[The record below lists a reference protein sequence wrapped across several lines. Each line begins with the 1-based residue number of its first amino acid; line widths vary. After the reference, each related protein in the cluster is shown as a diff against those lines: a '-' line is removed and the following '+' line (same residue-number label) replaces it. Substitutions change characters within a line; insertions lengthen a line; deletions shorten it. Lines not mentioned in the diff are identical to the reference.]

1 MRSEEELPLR
11 EVWDT
16 LDRYIVSCM
25 EQNRG
30 LVVPNFGR
38 FGWQVSHRVRKTYV
52 GPYFDF
58 LDSFSRRYRA
68 SLTRSQAAALEADL
82 CRWEEFNFS
91 KAALCFSRTLTK
103 DHVSLGLRILIHQIG
118 QAIAQGRPLSLDFH
132 VGTLMKQG
140 SGLRFQFFPD
150 VLHTMENENGDNAGT
165 SLRPRLRSEASR
177 EDTEPKNSP
186 AAQGGLVPSTPTPR
200 GAVDRGARAPRPV
213 PRPEPSTASPAPA
226 TSAGDSPVSSDP
238 TGVTPRLVS
247 IGIDSSAVSR
257 PRSSPR
263 GSDAPTA
270 TATQTSRT
278 PTART
283 PQLRGSIWTR
293 PVPKCRPANA
303 SKALEQV
310 EETEKTAGDGR
321 ERSVTPREGLKVT
334 AKRPARPQTCD
345 VQTKKLNTPRP
356 VRPRTSDVAPPPRPQ
371 TCDVQKTNLT
381 PRRGACERAT
391 HDEPP
396 RSRSSRCE
404 VESPRSGLGTRP
416 RTSLGLPSRDGADV
430 SLRPLLCTRGKQG
443 FHREPDSSPRCY
455 NIKECLDQHMA
466 MHLKSLEQRAR
477 YAIEKRQDDV
487 KLKQK
492 QEELEQR
499 RARLLRLR
507 EHSDFLM
514 KQMEDKVLR
523 RRADVEAERESVV
536 TTSSP
541 STAPALRKAAV
552 TEHRRDLLTSHEKED
567 CASQITEDLAQD
579 QLLAGRPRPAVLL
592 GNVKARQELR
602 DCLHAQ
608 IEVKKKQ
615 REEQRK
621 ERLEFEVSWLEHETL
636 VMAQQSSRQK
646 AAKKEEKESL
656 RQAWSQDCKLKAVH
670 RRIEA
675 LEQGKVPQ
683 APLFAS

>member
-1 MRSEEELPLR
+1 
-11 EVWDT
+11 
-16 LDRYIVSCM
+16 
-25 EQNRG
+25 
-30 LVVPNFGR
+30 
-38 FGWQVSHRVRKTYV
+38 
-52 GPYFDF
+52 
-58 LDSFSRRYRA
+58 
-68 SLTRSQAAALEADL
+68 
-82 CRWEEFNFS
+82 
-91 KAALCFSRTLTK
+91 
-103 DHVSLGLRILIHQIG
+103 
-118 QAIAQGRPLSLDFH
+118 
-132 VGTLMKQG
+132 
-140 SGLRFQFFPD
+140 
-150 VLHTMENENGDNAGT
+150 MENENGDNAGT
-165 SLRPRLRSEASR
+165 SLRPRPNGRTVSERRVQTRGEELVLRSEASR

-391 HDEPP
+391 HDEPCGIP
-396 RSRSSRCE
+396 APWS
-404 VESPRSGLGTRP
+404 
-416 RTSLGLPSRDGADV
+416 
-430 SLRPLLCTRGKQG
+430 TRG
-443 FHREPDSSPRCY
+443 
-455 NIKECLDQHMA
+455 L
-466 MHLKSLEQRAR
+466 
-477 YAIEKRQDDV
+477 
-487 KLKQK
+487 
-492 QEELEQR
+492 
-499 RARLLRLR
+499 
-507 EHSDFLM
+507 
-514 KQMEDKVLR
+514 
-523 RRADVEAERESVV
+523 
-536 TTSSP
+536 
-541 STAPALRKAAV
+541 APAWACRPGMALMCLCGRC
-552 TEHRRDLLTSHEKED
+552 
-567 CASQITEDLAQD
+567 CAHV
-579 QLLAGRPRPAVLL
+579 G
-592 GNVKARQELR
+592 
-602 DCLHAQ
+602 
-608 IEVKKKQ
+608 
-615 REEQRK
+615 
-621 ERLEFEVSWLEHETL
+621 
-636 VMAQQSSRQK
+636 SR
-646 AAKKEEKESL
+646 ASTGS
-656 RQAWSQDCKLKAVH
+656 RTPV
-670 RRIEA
+670 
-675 LEQGKVPQ
+675 QG
-683 APLFAS
+683 ATT